1 MNTKKEVIIGIKKH
15 EEEINH
21 LLNTYDAYLYL
32 VVYDKLDL
40 HGNDW
45 HSITDTIT
53 SIDELVTDIKND
65 DLAFRV
71 RGEYIKDWS
80 SIKSWY
86 LEVWENN
93 PNGGDNLLATFNENL
108 NKIELNKELFVQLMC
123 RVHNCGIDVSKHED
137 TDYMADALFD
147 IARTLGSVADQF
159 EDENVESVE
168 NYGFIGI
175 TNTNNNWEYF
185 EQEPKYLREVYKLT
199 EDGYE
204 VFHSWNEEGGFEDC
218 NDTQILEMLTN
229 DDILSKKIGNFVYY

>member
-80 SIKSWY
+80 SIKSWH
-86 LEVWENN
+86 LEVWEDN
-93 PNGGDNLLATFNENL
+93 PNGDDNLLATFNENL
-108 NKIELNKELFVQLMC
+108 NKIELNKDFFVNLMC

-147 IARTLGSVADQF
+147 IAQTLGSVADQF
-159 EDENVESVE
+159 ED
-168 NYGFIGI
+168 
-175 TNTNNNWEYF
+175 
-185 EQEPKYLREVYKLT
+185 
-199 EDGYE
+199 
-204 VFHSWNEEGGFEDC
+204 
-218 NDTQILEMLTN
+218 
-229 DDILSKKIGNFVYY
+229 